1 MGVQIPPSAPVVR
14 KASICWPFSRSSGKK
29 LTNVPTPPRMTT
41 ARAAI
46 SPRRFADGCGAVL
59 VLSKPSS
66 SCRFKGG
73 VWGRDD
79 QILLPLID
87 ADGLVQAPGAG
98 GALSVVGIP
107 EERTRFAH
115 PQLLPERKRC

>member
-1 MGVQIPPSAPVVR
+1 
-14 KASICWPFSRSSGKK
+14 
-29 LTNVPTPPRMTT
+29 MTT

-46 SPRRFADGCGAVL
+46 SPRRFADGCVAVL
-59 VLSKPSS
+59 VLSKPASR
-66 SCRFKGG
+66 CRFKGG
-73 VWGRDD
+73 VWERDD

-87 ADGLVQAPGAG
+87 DGLVQVPGAG